1 MRAVDFL
8 LECIGFPPDQ
18 DLGELG
24 ERVRRT
30 GEPTAWRGPAG
41 EHLRLPLAGGLELR
55 VEREPGEDTW
65 NVWPYYGSTHRLRV
79 AVRELRSVPDSPWD
93 VLLHGTANPT
103 AAEHVDE
110 TARSFPLCTW
120 LTDARRLPRKL
131 RPGHV
136 LAVSIAGFA
145 LDVGYVGPN
154 SGSRDA
160 SFLELPRG
168 AWFDPLGGVDDPG
181 GCMEVSLRVREV
193 RHIVNP
199 LTDAPAL
206 VLETDAPGRPVEVFV
221 SPWQL
226 EREGL
231 PMPRPG
237 WRIEGTFVFTGRLAG
252 GLPPVRPRRERS
264 FG

>member
-1 MRAVDFL
+1 MRVAA
-8 LECIGFPPDQ
+8 E
-18 DLGELG
+18 
-24 ERVRRT
+24 
-30 GEPTAWRGPAG
+30 
-41 EHLRLPLAGGLELR
+41 ELR
-55 VEREPGEDTW
+55 
-65 NVWPYYGSTHRLRV
+65 
-79 AVRELRSVPDSPWD
+79 AVPDSPWD
-93 VLLHGTANPT
+93 VLLHGTANP
-103 AAEHVDE
+103 AAVEHVDE
-110 TARSFPLCTW
+110 TARSFPICTW

-145 LDVGYVGPN
+145 LEVSYVGPN
-154 SGSRDA
+154 AGARDA
-160 SFLELPRG
+160 SVLELPRG
-168 AWFDPLGGVDDPG
+168 AWFQPLGGADDPG

-193 RHIVNP
+193 RHIENP
-199 LTDAPAL
+199 LTGAPVE

-221 SPWQL
+221 SRWQL

-237 WRIEGTFVFTGRLAG
+237 WRIEGTFLFTGRLAG